1 MLESI
6 KQYIKDS
13 YNELMTKVSWPTWE
27 DLRASA
33 AVVLIAAVII
43 ALVIG
48 VMDGVSNLLFQEVI
62 YKITG

>member
-43 ALVIG
+43 AFVIG